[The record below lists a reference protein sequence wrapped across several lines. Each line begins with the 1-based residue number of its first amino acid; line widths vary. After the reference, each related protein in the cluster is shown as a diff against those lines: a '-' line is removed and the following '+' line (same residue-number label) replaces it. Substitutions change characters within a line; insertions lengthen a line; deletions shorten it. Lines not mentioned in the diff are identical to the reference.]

1 MGEGVRAAL
10 KNLRTIGDRIEQL
23 LEGLRGSTDPGT
35 FSGIEEL
42 LRLFSELYGAGLSR
56 VMELAEGLTDGGGGD
71 LGAQLAGDEL
81 VASLLLVHGLH
92 PDSPGN
98 GARVAP
104 QNLRTI
110 GDRVEQLLQELRSG
124 TDPRTFTGVEE
135 LLRLFSELYGAGLA
149 RIMELAQDGTDAG
162 GSGLSDR
169 LAEDDL
175 VASLLLV
182 HGLHPDSLE
191 SRVDKA
197 LAKVRPF
204 LATHDGDVEL
214 LDIDPDAGALRLRL
228 LGSCDGCPS
237 SAITLQGAVETAIL
251 EAAPEIVIIDVDEPS
266 KASNPPGGVPVG
278 RGVAPV
284 PISLSIK
291 PKSTKPV
298 YDECPVPMV
307 VT

>member
-1 MGEGVRAAL
+1 MGEGVRAAPQ
-10 KNLRTIGDRIEQL
+10 NLRTIGDRIEQL
-23 LEGLRGSTDPGT
+23 LEELRGSTDPHA

-42 LRLFSELYGAGLSR
+42 LRLFSELYGAGLCR
-56 VMELAEGLTDGGGGD
+56 VMELAEGLTD
-71 LGAQLAGDEL
+71 
-81 VASLLLVHGLH
+81 
-92 PDSPGN
+92 
-98 GARVAP
+98 
-104 QNLRTI
+104 
-110 GDRVEQLLQELRSG
+110 
-124 TDPRTFTGVEE
+124 
-135 LLRLFSELYGAGLA
+135 
-149 RIMELAQDGTDAG
+149 AG
-162 GSGLSDR
+162 GEVLSAR

-197 LAKVRPF
+197 LARVRPF

-214 LDIDPDAGALRLRL
+214 LDIDAAAGAVRLRL

-237 SAITLQGAVETAIL
+237 SAITLQGAVETAII

-266 KASNPPGGVPVG
+266 KASNPSGGMPAG
-278 RGVAPV
+278 NGALSV
-284 PISLSIK
+284 PISLGTK
-291 PKSTKPV
+291 PKSPKPV

>member
-1 MGEGVRAAL
+1 MGERVRASPQ
-10 KNLRTIGDRIEQL
+10 NLRSIGDRIEQL
-23 LEGLRGSTDPGT
+23 LDELRGSTDPRA

-56 VMELAEGLTDGGGGD
+56 VME
-71 LGAQLAGDEL
+71 
-81 VASLLLVHGLH
+81 VA
-92 PDSPGN
+92 
-98 GARVAP
+98 
-104 QNLRTI
+104 
-110 GDRVEQLLQELRSG
+110 
-124 TDPRTFTGVEE
+124 EE
-135 LLRLFSELYGAGLA
+135 L
-149 RIMELAQDGTDAG
+149 TDAG
-162 GSGLSDR
+162 GEDLSTR

-175 VASLLLV
+175 IASLLLV

-197 LAKVRPF
+197 LARVRPF

-214 LDIDPDAGALRLRL
+214 LDIDAEAGAVRLRL

-237 SAITLQGAVETAIL
+237 SAITLQGAVESAII

-266 KASNPPGGVPVG
+266 KAPNPSGGAAG
-278 RGVAPV
+278 GAGGNGVAPV
-284 PISLSIK
+284 PISLGTK

-298 YDECPVPMV
+298 YDECPAPMV